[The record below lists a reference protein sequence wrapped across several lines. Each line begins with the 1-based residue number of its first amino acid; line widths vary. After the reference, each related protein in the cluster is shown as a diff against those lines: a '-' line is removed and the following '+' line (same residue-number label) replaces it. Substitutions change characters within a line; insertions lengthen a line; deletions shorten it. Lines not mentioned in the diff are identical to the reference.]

1 MLKAAVRSLACL
13 PLFCAH
19 LWAQGL
25 DVMFVL
31 ETSPGTEQQIGLIR
45 PRDLKEGDRAGV
57 IGYTRSVQML
67 QSLTEDHEALA
78 TALQR
83 AGMRITVGP
92 YSGRSPAAGRGSL
105 AGGQVVQG
113 EPVDLS
119 GALRQAL
126 RELGD
131 RGSEVRKRVVIVLD
145 ASEDLRPEKAAAAG
159 HTFRRADV
167 DLLFLHVTTYAL
179 SSTVL
184 PVVRRVKV
192 PVIILNLSPG
202 AAIDY
207 ASFNAM
213 SDRGKMTGEWLA
225 WCQAFPG
232 PKSPMY
238 SGVAT
243 SRFSRLLACLR
254 TIRRRGTKS
263 TSG

>member
-1 MLKAAVRSLACL
+1 MVKAAVRSLACL
-13 PLFCAH
+13 PLFWAH

-83 AGMRITVGP
+83 AGMRITVGL

-113 EPVDLS
+113 ETVDLS

-145 ASEDLRPEKAAAAG
+145 ASEDPTLGNNLDSLKALVAAGRTRLFAVAITVGSGRAYSFPVMTAQSLDQLAKDSGGRVFRGAWDLKSILAAA
-159 HTFRRADV
+159 RK
-167 DLLFLHVTTYAL
+167 
-179 SSTVL
+179 
-184 PVVRRVKV
+184 P
-192 PVIILNLSPG
+192 
-202 AAIDY
+202 
-207 ASFNAM
+207 
-213 SDRGKMTGEWLA
+213 
-225 WCQAFPG
+225 
-232 PKSPMY
+232 
-238 SGVAT
+238 
-243 SRFSRLLACLR
+243 
-254 TIRRRGTKS
+254 
-263 TSG
+263 